1 MTDISVSS
9 QDLAVHSGD
18 LDEATS
24 GVRGRQPAGRR
35 GPARRQRVARPGVL
49 LAIVLAGQFMAVL
62 DASVVNVA
70 APSIHAG
77 LHASGAGLK
86 LVIAGY
92 TIAYAVLLVTG
103 ARLGDLLDHRH
114 MFLAGLALFT
124 LASLGCGLAPST
136 GLLLGLRFVQ
146 GAAAATMIPQ
156 VLSLIQRTFSGPS
169 RARAM
174 SAYSAVLAGGVVVGQ
189 IAGGL
194 LISADLLS
202 GSWRPV
208 FLVNVPIGVI
218 LLAAGW
224 RLLPAGTREP
234 GRGLDMPGLLTL
246 SPAVLALVVPLV
258 LGQPEHW
265 PAWGWVSMAGS
276 AALLACFV
284 LAERRLAARGG
295 SPLVPGRILRLPGVA
310 AGIGALFA
318 VMSVFGGMFFA
329 LALELQSGLGESPL
343 RAGLTFAPSAL
354 AFALVSLNWQRLPV
368 RFRPWLAISGFAGM
382 AAGLLT
388 LASLLH
394 GGGSGGTWLY
404 AALALIGACMAAAF
418 SPLMTSV
425 LMRVPVADA
434 ADATGVIVTVNQLAL
449 VVGVATFGTLYLNLA
464 GRLPAQ
470 PGAGAFRLLSAH
482 AESVTCVALAAAALA
497 GGVLAV
503 LRAVAGQSA
512 GRSAGPSVGQPAH

>member
-1 MTDISVSS
+1 MTDLSVSS

-18 LDEATS
+18 PGRA
-24 GVRGRQPAGRR
+24 VRGDGLRPPRR
-35 GPARRQRVARPGVL
+35 RAVRPGVL

-77 LHASGAGLK
+77 LHASGAGLQ

-103 ARLGDLLDHRH
+103 ARLGDLLGHRH
-114 MFLAGLALFT
+114 MFLSGLALFT
-124 LASLGCGLAPST
+124 LASLGCGLATST
-136 GLLLGLRFVQ
+136 GLLIALRFVQ
-146 GAAAATMIPQ
+146 GVGAAIMIPQ
-156 VLSLIQRTFSGPS
+156 VLSLIQRTFTGTS

-202 GSWRPV
+202 ATWRPV
-208 FLVNVPIGVI
+208 FLVNVPIGLV

-224 RLLPAGTREP
+224 RLLPAGQREP
-234 GRGLDMPGLLTL
+234 GRGLDIPGLLTL

-265 PAWGWVSMAGS
+265 PAWGWASMAGS
-276 AALLACFV
+276 AVLLVCFV

-318 VMSVFGGMFFA
+318 VMAVFGGMFFV

-343 RAGLTFAPSAL
+343 RAGLTFTPSAL
-354 AFALVSLNWQRLPV
+354 AFAAVSLNWQRLPD
-368 RFRPWLAISGFAGM
+368 RIRPWLAIGGFAGS
-382 AAGLLT
+382 AAGLAT
-388 LASLLH
+388 LATLLH
-394 GGGSGGTWLY
+394 GGGTGGAGLY
-404 AALALIGACMAAAF
+404 AALGLIGGSMAAAF

-434 ADATGVIVTVNQLAL
+434 ADATGMIVTVNQLAL
-449 VVGVATFGTLYLNLA
+449 VVGVATFGSLYLNLA

-470 PGAGAFRLLSAH
+470 QGSDAFRLLSAH
-482 AESVTCVALAAAALA
+482 AEASTCVVLAVAALA
-497 GGVLAV
+497 GGLLAV
-503 LRAVAGQSA
+503 FRTVVLRTAPAQSGAGA
-512 GRSAGPSVGQPAH
+512 